1 MDSLKQPWLFLCLC
15 FTGIQTSDWTVEV
28 PSTVKGLL
36 GSCVV
41 IPCSYNYPSPQKTL
55 TKFTGIWVDESKN
68 NIYHPDVSR
77 MQQKYSSRTELGDVS
92 HKNCSLKIDPLQQ
105 TDHGSF
111 YFRIEI
117 ANFDNFSFANKKVTL
132 QIIDQPDPVKF
143 SMKEEIKA
151 GETVSASCSASHS
164 CPASPPAFNWSHPG
178 EKRIQTKN
186 LTNGQW
192 EVTSTLTFRSANT
205 DHNKLIECI
214 VTYNGGQPLK
224 TSKVLQIKYAPV
236 NVMVEYK
243 SEIKEGETVP
253 MICSSDAN
261 PPVSSYEW
269 HNETGAKVHEG
280 NLYMVPNVSR
290 HFSQGFLYCTAINK
304 EGRNQSSLVQ
314 LNVLYAP
321 DIKNISSCSVEGD
334 TVKCLCIVESN
345 PSSKANTGSFKFVH
359 CLANN
364 TQGKASLTL
373 HLPAD
378 NKMQNILI
386 AIGAAVFLVLLLITV
401 GIVKK
406 CRRRSETQSPPTNMS
421 TLKSEVASTYNT
433 TIRKEKKED
442 VWCPDMYA
450 NDPVYGNVQD
460 DEDDA
465 IYANV

>member
-224 TSKVLQIKYAPV
+224 TSKVLQIKYAP
-236 NVMVEYK
+236 
-243 SEIKEGETVP
+243 
-253 MICSSDAN
+253 
-261 PPVSSYEW
+261 
-269 HNETGAKVHEG
+269 
-280 NLYMVPNVSR
+280 
-290 HFSQGFLYCTAINK
+290 
-304 EGRNQSSLVQ
+304 
-314 LNVLYAP
+314 